1 MASIEPTLRELAR
14 AIEPTAAQKD
24 AASRSY
30 NHLRTLIDRRVFGER
45 IVDCYLSGSY
55 RRNTAISPIR
65 DIDVIFVIDPR
76 CWPAAMLGFADK
88 PNPSTVLKSFA
99 RVLRDEYKTSSTFS
113 QARSLRLELAHVHI
127 DCVPAVEIPGSDIV
141 WIGSR
146 RDDSWTKSSPKR
158 HHAALTAANAANDKL
173 LVPLVKL
180 LKRWNSGLPGTAHV
194 RSFVVETLAV
204 TLFSQVRMCSLEDG
218 TMLFFD
224 FVASFD
230 GQADHEWP
238 SKYGVAMDFWT
249 GTVVP
254 DSAGTGLNVAAGVD
268 SGRRSSFIQRAVQSR
283 DRLKKAIGAQSNK
296 TAVEHVLEA
305 FRWGQ

>member
-14 AIEPTAAQKD
+14 AIEPTAAEKD

-30 NHLRTLIDRRVFGER
+30 NHLRNLIDRRAFGER
-45 IVDCYLSGSY
+45 IVDSYLSGSY

-88 PNPSTVLKSFA
+88 PDPSTVLKSFA

-113 QARSLRLELAHVHI
+113 QARSLRLELSHVHI

-180 LKRWNSGLPGTAHV
+180 LKSWNSGLPGPAHM
-194 RSFVVETLAV
+194 RAFVIETLAV
-204 TLFSQVRMCSLEDG
+204 TLFRQMRMSSLEDG
-218 TMLFFD
+218 VVLFFD
-224 FVASFD
+224 FIASF
-230 GQADHEWP
+230 GGEADHRWS
-238 SKYGVAMDFWT
+238 SKYGVAMDFWNDM
-249 GTVVP
+249 VVP
-254 DSAGTGLNVAAGVD
+254 DSAGTGLNVAAEVD
-268 SGRRSSFIQRAVQSR
+268 SDRRKSFIQRAVQSR
-283 DRLKKAIGAQSNK
+283 DRLKKAFGARSND
-296 TAVEHVLEA
+296 TAVEHVLA
-305 FRWGQ
+305 ALRCGQ

>member
-1 MASIEPTLRELAR
+1 MASIEPTLREVVR
-14 AIEPTAAQKD
+14 AIEPPSAQKD

-30 NHLRTLIDRRVFGER
+30 NHLRNLIDRRAFGER
-45 IVDCYLSGSY
+45 IVDSYLSGSY

-76 CWPAAMLGFADK
+76 CWPAAMLGFAEK

-113 QARSLRLELAHVHI
+113 QARSLRLELTHVHI

-180 LKRWNSGLPGTAHV
+180 LKHWNSGLPGPAHL
-194 RSFVVETLAV
+194 RSFVIETLAV
-204 TLFSQVRMCSLEDG
+204 TLFSQVRMSSLEDG
-218 TMLFFD
+218 VVLFFD
-224 FVASFD
+224 FIASFD
-230 GQADHEWP
+230 GEADHRWP
-238 SKYGVAMDFWT
+238 SKYGVAMDFWNEM
-249 GTVVP
+249 VVP
-254 DSAGTGLNVAAGVD
+254 DSAETGLNVATGVD
-268 SGRRSSFIQRAVQSR
+268 SDRRKSFIQRAVQSR
-283 DRLKKAIGAQSNK
+283 DRLKKAFGARSNE
-296 TAVEHVLEA
+296 TAVDHVLA
-305 FRWGQ
+305 ALRCGQ